1 MIVTSQPA
9 SLYGELRVGG
19 WVPPTSWAVR
29 PFKVGQRA
37 PFNPDEHDPL
47 CSFSHLDVRDPSGVP
62 NRPRRQLCVI
72 LGRGPSSRTTSRVC
86 VCVFLSRSTLPRLC
100 FALTGSVRRAPRN
113 DNEARIEG
121 CVAGLLAQL
130 GDRRRSLN
138 ARLLSW
144 NRLGVRSVALVR
156 HGTR

>member
-1 MIVTSQPA
+1 MT
-9 SLYGELRVGG
+9 R
-19 WVPPTSWAVR
+19 
-29 PFKVGQRA
+29 
-37 PFNPDEHDPL
+37 L

>member
-1 MIVTSQPA
+1 MGDFSTTMIVTSQPA

-113 DNEARIEG
+113 DILYSSHVFFLHYND
-121 CVAGLLAQL
+121 LL
-130 GDRRRSLN
+130 RRT
-138 ARLLSW
+138 ALSCT
-144 NRLGVRSVALVR
+144 LVSFLYL
-156 HGTR
+156 